1 LPGRAR
7 PWGETGA
14 QPGRSIL
21 ARGRLAFATKPGWTL
36 PAGRMVERRG
46 RREALSRCRRKHE
59 PKYEPLSRHLRT
71 APRPVSMTF
80 AEISRLV
87 GGLPPSAYRYREW
100 WANDHGG
107 RHVQAHA
114 WLEFG
119 RQVAECRMAYGHL
132 CGRGPLG
139 AENEPAPLP
148 DRHDPAIVIIAGQ
161 PMTRRPW
168 SRRR

>member
-21 ARGRLAFATKPGWTL
+21 ARGRLAFPTKPGWTL

-119 RQVAECRMAYGHL
+119 RRVAAVDLERQVVRF
-132 CGRGPLG
+132 
-139 AENEPAPLP
+139 
-148 DRHDPAIVIIAGQ
+148 
-161 PMTRRPW
+161 
-168 SRRR
+168 S